1 MKKIA
6 LTLLLA
12 TNLIIYAQDNTP
24 PNIILM
30 IGDGMGLTQIS
41 AGMYANNN
49 NTVLEEFSYVGLSK
63 TYAANQLITDSAASG
78 TAMATGV
85 KTYNGVLGI
94 DPKNIQHKS
103 ILEICHELGYA
114 TGLLA
119 TSSIVHATPA
129 SFYAK
134 VLSRDMYEEI
144 ALQLSQHQVDLFVG
158 GGKKFFEDRE
168 DGRNLKKEMS
178 GYEFVN
184 SINDFKKSTAKKIG
198 FLTYDKEPPSL
209 IGGREPALDE
219 LTSLSLEKMSALGK
233 PFFMMVEGSQ
243 IDWGGHDNDA
253 SYVISEF
260 KEFDAAIRKVLEFAK
275 ADGNTLV
282 IVTADHETGGMA
294 ISGGTIEKGR
304 IKAKFTTGGHSAAM
318 VPVFSYGPN
327 SNVFSGIY
335 ENTAIFNKMQATVTR
350 K

>member
-12 TNLIIYAQDNTP
+12 TNLNIYAQDNTP

-94 DPKNIQHKS
+94 DPKNIQYKS

-134 VLSRDMYEEI
+134 VL
-144 ALQLSQHQVDLFVG
+144 
-158 GGKKFFEDRE
+158 K
-168 DGRNLKKEMS
+168 
-178 GYEFVN
+178 GYV
-184 SINDFKKSTAKKIG
+184 
-198 FLTYDKEPPSL
+198 
-209 IGGREPALDE
+209 
-219 LTSLSLEKMSALGK
+219 
-233 PFFMMVEGSQ
+233 
-243 IDWGGHDNDA
+243 
-253 SYVISEF
+253 
-260 KEFDAAIRKVLEFAK
+260 
-275 ADGNTLV
+275 
-282 IVTADHETGGMA
+282 
-294 ISGGTIEKGR
+294 
-304 IKAKFTTGGHSAAM
+304 
-318 VPVFSYGPN
+318 
-327 SNVFSGIY
+327 
-335 ENTAIFNKMQATVTR
+335 
-350 K
+350 

>member
-49 NTVLEEFSYVGLSK
+49 NTVLEEFSYLGLSK
-63 TYAANQLITDSAASG
+63 TYSANQLITDSAASG
-78 TAMATGV
+78 TAMASGV
-85 KTYNGVLGI
+85 KTQNGVIGI
-94 DPKNIQHKS
+94 DNKNIQHKS

-158 GGKKFFEDRE
+158 GGKKFFVKRE
-168 DGRNLKKEMS
+168 DGRNLLKEMS
-178 GYEFVN
+178 SYEFVN
-184 SINDFKKSTAKKIG
+184 TLNDFKKNTAKKIG
-198 FLTYDKEPPSL
+198 FLTYNGEPPSL
-209 IGGREPALDE
+209 LEGREPALDE
-219 LTSLSLEKMSALGK
+219 LTSISLKKMSTLDK

-243 IDWGGHDNDA
+243 IDWGSHANDTN
-253 SYVISEF
+253 YVISEF

-275 ADGNTLV
+275 SDGNTLV

-327 SNVFSGIY
+327 SNLFSGIY
-335 ENTAIFNKMQATVTR
+335 ENTAIFDKMHATVTR
-350 K
+350 N